1 MKKILVIALAVVM
14 LVSVF
19 ALTACNQQ
27 TVEGE
32 YAYDN
37 AWVPG
42 AKYGVKVSV
51 TLNKDVITKVVVTS
65 ENTDNYTNLSASWE
79 NKATWENGEAA
90 FLASFE
96 GKTIQDV
103 LNIRVACAANGQPST
118 VEGFTAVAGA
128 TQSSG
133 RVILAIQNAIKK
145 LGTSAYGRVHKKY
158 AGQATVYVVAGKLV
172 AASLDEACLPTQVTA
187 GADLGEYTVAVAG
200 KGDAVNYYYKTVKFA
215 DVTMV
220 YDATAGDYMVGTT
233 KAADW
238 LVEAANSQKYYEA
251 AAANQVKATVANGEV
266 VMTASQL
273 LKSLNNYWPT
283 THSGVTSGSALGW
296 QANVIATCKYVVAN
310 GFSAES
316 FTAVEEG
323 TKPLEN
329 ELVDNNGVKTGATWT
344 DMADYYA
351 ILKAAYEGK

>member
-37 AWVPG
+37 AWVQG

-65 ENTDNYTNLSASWE
+65 TDTENYTNLSASWTE
-79 NKATWENGEAA
+79 KATWENGQAA

-118 VEGFTAVAGA
+118 IEGFEYVTGA

-133 RVILAIQNAIKK
+133 RVILAIQNAIKT
-145 LGTSAYGRVHKKY
+145 LGQSAYGRVHKKY

-172 AASLDEACLPTQVTA
+172 AASLDEACLPTQVQA
-187 GADLGEYTVAVAG
+187 GESLGEYTVEVSG
-200 KGDAVNYYYKTVKFA
+200 KHYYKTVKFG

-238 LVEAANSQKYYEA
+238 LLEAANSQKYFEA
-251 AAANQVKATVANGEV
+251 AAANQVKAVKSATEEV

-283 THSGVTSGSALGW
+283 THNGVVSGSALGW
-296 QANVIATCKYVVAN
+296 QANVIATCNYVVAN
-310 GFSAES
+310 GFAAES
-316 FTAVEEG
+316 FTTVEEG
-323 TKPLEN
+323 TAPLEN

-351 ILKAAYEGK
+351 ILKAAFEAK

>member
-103 LNIRVACAANGQPST
+103 LNIRVACAANGQPSS

-133 RVILAIQNAIKK
+133 RVILAIQNAIKT
-145 LGTSAYGRVHKKY
+145 LGQSAYGRVHKKY

-187 GADLGEYTVAVAG
+187 TESLGDYTVEVSG
-200 KGDAVNYYYKTVKFA
+200 KFYYKTVKFA

-238 LVEAANSQKYYEA
+238 LVDAANSQKYYEA
-251 AAANQVKATVANGEV
+251 AAANQVKATVEGGEV

-283 THSGVTSGSALGW
+283 THNGVVSGSALGW
-296 QANVIATCKYVVAN
+296 QANVIATCNYVVAN
-310 GFSAES
+310 GFAAES

-344 DMADYYA
+344 DFADYYK
-351 ILKAAYEGK
+351 ILKAAYEAK

>member
-1 MKKILVIALAVVM
+1 MKKILVIALVVVM

-19 ALTACNQQ
+19 ALTACDQ
-27 TVEGE
+27 TKTVSGE
-32 YAYDN
+32 YKYEN
-37 AWVPG
+37 AWSKG
-42 AKYGVKVSV
+42 KYYGVKVDV
-51 TLNKDVITKVVVTS
+51 TVKGDVITKVVVTS
-65 ENTDNYTNLSASWE
+65 ENTDEYTNLSASWE

-103 LNIRVACAANGQPST
+103 LNIRVACAANGQPSS

-133 RVILAIQNAIKK
+133 RTILAIQNAIKQ
-145 LGTSAYGRVHKKY
+145 LGQSAYGRVHKKY
-158 AGQATVYVVAGKLV
+158 AGKATVYVVKGKVV
-172 AASLDEACLPTQVTA
+172 AADLDEACLPTQVTA
-187 GADLGEYTVAVAG
+187 TESLGDYTVEVSG
-200 KGDAVNYYYKTVKFA
+200 KFYYKTVKFA

-238 LVEAANSQKYYEA
+238 IVDAANSQKYFEA
-251 AAANQVKATVANGEV
+251 AAANQVKATVEGGEL

-283 THSGVTSGSALGW
+283 THAGVTGGTALGW
-296 QANVIATCKYVVAN
+296 KANVVATCNYVVAN

-316 FTAVEEG
+316 FSDVAG
-323 TKPLEN
+323 TGALDN
-329 ELVDNNGVKTGATWT
+329 EKVDNNGVHTGATWS
-344 DMADYYA
+344 DMIDYYT
-351 ILKAAYEGK
+351 ILKAAFEAK

>member
-32 YAYDN
+32 YKYENPYAAGKY
-37 AWVPG
+37 
-42 AKYGVKVSV
+42 YGVKVSV
-51 TLNKDVITKVVVTS
+51 TLNKDVITKVVITS
-65 ENTDNYTNLSASWE
+65 ENTEEYTNLSSSWTD
-79 NKATWENGEAA
+79 KATWENGEAA

-103 LNIRVACAANGQPST
+103 LNIRVACGEKGEPAKNGI
-118 VEGFTAVAGA
+118 EGFEYVTGA

-133 RVILAIQNAIKK
+133 RVILAIQNAIST
-145 LGTSAYGRVHKKY
+145 LGQSAYGRVHKSY
-158 AGQATVYVVAGKLV
+158 AGKATVYVIGGELV
-172 AASLDEACLPTQVTA
+172 AASIDEACLPTQVTA
-187 GADLGEYTVAVAG
+187 AESLGEYTVEVSG
-200 KGDAVNYYYKTVKFA
+200 KHYYKTVKFG

-220 YDATAGDYMVGTT
+220 YDAEQSSYMVGTT

-238 LVEAANSQKYYEA
+238 ILEAANSQKYFEA
-251 AAANQVKATVANGEV
+251 AAANQVKAVKSATEEV

-283 THSGVTSGSALGW
+283 THKGVTGGTALGW

-310 GFSAES
+310 GFAAES
-316 FTAVEEG
+316 FSAVTEG

-344 DMADYYA
+344 DMLDYYK
-351 ILKAAYEGK
+351 ILKAAFEA

>member
-1 MKKILVIALAVVM
+1 MKKILIIALAVVM

-65 ENTDNYTNLSASWE
+65 ENTENYTNLSASWGD
-79 NKATWENGEAA
+79 KSKWENGEAA

-103 LNIRVACAANGQPST
+103 LNIRVACAANGQPSS

-133 RVILAIQNAIKK
+133 RTILAIQNAIKQ
-145 LGTSAYGRVHKKY
+145 LGQSAYGRVHKKY
-158 AGQATVYVVAGKLV
+158 AGKATVYVVKGKVV
-172 AASLDEACLPTQVTA
+172 AADLDEACLPTQVTA
-187 GADLGEYTVAVAG
+187 AEAIEGYTVEVSG
-200 KGDAVNYYYKTVKFA
+200 KHYYKTVKFA

-238 LVEAANSQKYYEA
+238 IVDAANSQKYFEA
-251 AAANQVKATVANGEV
+251 AAANQVKATVEGGEL

-283 THSGVTSGSALGW
+283 THAGVTGGTALGW
-296 QANVIATCKYVVAN
+296 KANVVATCNYVVAN

-316 FTAVEEG
+316 FSDVAG
-323 TKPLEN
+323 TGALDN
-329 ELVDNNGVKTGATWT
+329 EKVDNNGVHTGATWS
-344 DMADYYA
+344 DMIDYYT
-351 ILKAAYEGK
+351 ILKAAFEAK

>member
-1 MKKILVIALAVVM
+1 MKKILIIALAVVM

-65 ENTDNYTNLSASWE
+65 EDTETYTNLSASWDK
-79 NKATWENGEAA
+79 KATWENGQAA

-103 LNIRVACAANGQPST
+103 LNIRVACAANGQPNS

-145 LGTSAYGRVHKKY
+145 LGQSAYGRVHKKY
-158 AGQATVYVVAGKLV
+158 AGQATVYVIAGKLV

-187 GADLGEYTVAVAG
+187 AEAIEGFTVEVSG
-200 KGDAVNYYYKTVKFA
+200 KHYYKTVKFG

-220 YDATAGDYMVGTT
+220 YDATAKDYMVGTT
-233 KAADW
+233 TAAEW
-238 LVEAANSQKYYEA
+238 IKNAANSQKYFEA
-251 AAANQVKATVANGEV
+251 AAANQVKAAKSATEEV

-283 THSGVTSGSALGW
+283 THNGVVSGSALGW
-296 QANVIATCKYVVAN
+296 QANVIATCKYVVEN
-310 GFSAES
+310 GFAATS
-316 FTAVEEG
+316 FTAVTEG

-329 ELVDNNGVKTGATWT
+329 ELVDNNGIKTGATWT
-344 DMADYYA
+344 DMADYYT
-351 ILKAAYEGK
+351 ILKAAFEAK

>member
-19 ALTACNQQ
+19 ALTACDQPQ
-27 TVEGE
+27 TVSGE

-37 AWVPG
+37 TWVPG
-42 AKYGVKVSV
+42 AKYGVKVDV
-51 TLNKDVITKVVVTS
+51 TVKGDIITKVVVTS
-65 ENTDNYTNLSASWE
+65 TNTENYTNASETTKWD
-79 NKATWENGEAA
+79 KAVWENGQEA

-103 LNIRVACAANGQPST
+103 LNIRVACAADGAPKS
-118 VEGFTAVAGA
+118 VEGFTVVAGA
-128 TQSSG
+128 TNSSG
-133 RVILAIQNAIKK
+133 RTILAIQNAIKQ

-158 AGQATVYVVAGKLV
+158 AGKATVYVVKGQVV
-172 AASLDEACLPTQVTA
+172 AADLDEACLPTQVTSA
-187 GADLGEYTVAVAG
+187 ESLGDYTVEVSG
-200 KGDAVNYYYKTVKFA
+200 KHYYKTVKFA

-238 LVEAANSQKYYEA
+238 LVDAANSQKYYEA
-251 AAANQVKATVANGEV
+251 AAANQVKATVEGGEV

-283 THSGVTSGSALGW
+283 THQGVVDGKALGW
-296 QANVIATCKYVVAN
+296 KANVVATCKYVVEN
-310 GFSAES
+310 GFAAES
-316 FTAVEEG
+316 FSAVTEG
-323 TKPLEN
+323 TQPLEN
-329 ELVDNNGVKTGATWT
+329 ELVDNNGIKTGATWT
-344 DMADYYA
+344 DFADYFK
-351 ILKAAYEGK
+351 ILKAAFEAK

>member
-103 LNIRVACAANGQPST
+103 LNIRVACAANGQPSS

-133 RVILAIQNAIKK
+133 RVILAIQNAIKQ
-145 LGTSAYGRVHKKY
+145 LGQSAYGRVHKKY

-187 GADLGEYTVAVAG
+187 AESLGDYTVEVSG
-200 KGDAVNYYYKTVKFA
+200 KHYYKTVKFA

-238 LVEAANSQKYYEA
+238 LVDAANSQKYYEA
-251 AAANQVKATVANGEV
+251 AAANQVKATVEGGEV

-283 THSGVTSGSALGW
+283 THNGVVSGSALGW
-296 QANVIATCKYVVAN
+296 QANVIATCNYVVAN

-316 FTAVEEG
+316 FTKVEEG
-323 TKPLEN
+323 TAPLEN

-351 ILKAAYEGK
+351 ILKAAFEAK

>member
-103 LNIRVACAANGQPST
+103 LNIRVACAANGQPSS

-133 RVILAIQNAIKK
+133 RVILAIQNAIKT

-187 GADLGEYTVAVAG
+187 TESLGDYTVEVSG
-200 KGDAVNYYYKTVKFA
+200 KHYYKTVKFA

-238 LVEAANSQKYYEA
+238 LVDAANSQKYYEA
-251 AAANQVKATVANGEV
+251 AAANQVKATVEGGEV

-283 THSGVTSGSALGW
+283 THNGVVSGSALGW
-296 QANVIATCKYVVAN
+296 QANVIATCNYVVAN

-316 FTAVEEG
+316 FTKVEEG
-323 TKPLEN
+323 TAPLEN

-351 ILKAAYEGK
+351 ILKAAYEAK